1 MNYNLSGKTAIVTGA
16 SNGVGLSIAQL
27 LCSAG
32 ANVVL
37 ADNNDNEVPLN
48 AETELLKKKGFK
60 VIAFLGDLTKKLT
73 LNNLVAATID
83 EFETIEILVNGFRQI
98 GLSDALNP
106 ERDNFQKLFDQ
117 NFMVSFRL
125 SQIVAKKMI
134 NQKSIADSRDTGS
147 IINLS
152 SIADRLIL
160 PESFAY
166 SICSA
171 SVNQLTKSL
180 AVTLADKGIRVNA
193 IAMGSIMSTTL
204 KEMIR
209 EDLDSHDQ
217 VKEATPLKRIGETSE
232 AASAVLYLASPLSSF
247 TTGQIITIDG
257 GRTLTENIGVS
268 AY

>member
-1 MNYNLSGKTAIVTGA
+1 MKRI
-16 SNGVGLSIAQL
+16 I
-27 LCSAG
+27 
-32 ANVVL
+32 
-37 ADNNDNEVPLN
+37 
-48 AETELLKKKGFK
+48 
-60 VIAFLGDLTKKLT
+60 
-73 LNNLVAATID
+73 
-83 EFETIEILVNGFRQI
+83 
-98 GLSDALNP
+98 
-106 ERDNFQKLFDQ
+106 
-117 NFMVSFRL
+117 
-125 SQIVAKKMI
+125 
-134 NQKSIADSRDTGS
+134 KSIVVRMLLQKNMEDNSRDTGS

-166 SICSA
+166 SICAA

-209 EDLDSHDQ
+209 ENLDSHDQ
-217 VKEATPLKRIGETSE
+217 VKEATPLKRIGETGE
-232 AASAVLYLASPLSSF
+232 AASAVLYLASSFSSF

-257 GRTLTENIGVS
+257 GRTLTENIKVS

>member
-1 MNYNLSGKTAIVTGA
+1 M
-16 SNGVGLSIAQL
+16 
-27 LCSAG
+27 
-32 ANVVL
+32 
-37 ADNNDNEVPLN
+37 
-48 AETELLKKKGFK
+48 
-60 VIAFLGDLTKKLT
+60 
-73 LNNLVAATID
+73 NNLVATTID
-83 EFETIEILVNGFRQI
+83 EFETVEILVNGYRQI

-106 ERDNFQKLFDQ
+106 EKDNFQKLFDQ

-125 SQIVAKKMI
+125 SQVVAKKMI
-134 NQKSIADSRDTGS
+134 NQKSMEDNNRDTGS

-166 SICSA
+166 SICAA

-209 EDLDSHDQ
+209 
-217 VKEATPLKRIGETSE
+217 KI
-232 AASAVLYLASPLSSF
+232 
-247 TTGQIITIDG
+247 
-257 GRTLTENIGVS
+257 
-268 AY
+268 

>member
-1 MNYNLSGKTAIVTGA
+1 M
-16 SNGVGLSIAQL
+16 
-27 LCSAG
+27 
-32 ANVVL
+32 
-37 ADNNDNEVPLN
+37 
-48 AETELLKKKGFK
+48 
-60 VIAFLGDLTKKLT
+60 
-73 LNNLVAATID
+73 NNLVATAID
-83 EFETIEILVNGFRQI
+83 EFETVEILVNGYRQI

-106 ERDNFQKLFDQ
+106 EKDNFQKLFDQ

-125 SQIVAKKMI
+125 SQVVAKKMI
-134 NQKSIADSRDTGS
+134 NQKSMEDNNRDTGS

-166 SICSA
+166 SICAA

-232 AASAVLYLASPLSSF
+232 AAAAVLYLASPLSSF

-257 GRTLTENIGVS
+257 GRTLTENIKVS

>member
-1 MNYNLSGKTAIVTGA
+1 MNYDLSGKTAIVTGA
-16 SNGVGLSIAQL
+16 SNGVGLSIAKL

-37 ADNNDNEVPLN
+37 ADNNEDVLNE
-48 AETELLKKKGFK
+48 ETLILKEKGFK
-60 VIAFLGDLTKKLT
+60 VISFSGDLTKRLT
-73 LNNLVAATID
+73 LNNLLAATID

-98 GLSDALNP
+98 ELSDALNP
-106 ERDNFQKLFDQ
+106 EKDNFQKLFEI
-117 NFMVSFRL
+117 NVLVTLRL

-134 NQKSIADSRDTGS
+134 IQKQKNENKDCGC

-160 PESFAY
+160 PESFSY

-180 AVTLADKGIRVNA
+180 AVALADKGIRVNA
-193 IAMGSIMSTTL
+193 IALGSIMSTTL

-209 EDLDSHDQ
+209 EDLDLHDQ
-217 VKEATPLKRIGETSE
+217 VKDATPLRRIGETDE
-232 AASAVLYLASPLSSF
+232 AASAVLYLASSL
-247 TTGQIITIDG
+247 QILQQG
-257 GRTLTENIGVS
+257 K
-268 AY
+268 

>member
-1 MNYNLSGKTAIVTGA
+1 MNYDLSGKTAIVTGA
-16 SNGVGLSIAQL
+16 SNGVGLSIAKL

-37 ADNNDNEVPLN
+37 ADNNEVVLNE
-48 AETELLKKKGFK
+48 ETLLLKQKGFK
-60 VIAFLGDLTKKLT
+60 VIAFSGDLTKRLT
-73 LNNLVAATID
+73 LNNLLAATID

-98 GLSDALNP
+98 ELSDALNP
-106 ERDNFQKLFDQ
+106 EKDNFQRLFDL
-117 NFMVSFRL
+117 NFMVTFRL

-134 NQKSIADSRDTGS
+134 IQKETDASKDCGC

-160 PESFAY
+160 PESFSY

-171 SVNQLTKSL
+171 SVNQLNKSL
-180 AVTLADKGIRVNA
+180 AVALAEKGIRVNA
-193 IAMGSIMSTTL
+193 IALGSIMSTTL

-209 EDLDSHDQ
+209 EDLDLHDQ
-217 VKEATPLKRIGETSE
+217 VKDATPLRRIGETDE
-232 AASAVLYLASPLSSF
+232 AASAVLYLASSLSNF

-257 GRTLTENIGVS
+257 GRTLTENIKLS

>member
-37 ADNNDNEVPLN
+37 ADKNEAPLN
-48 AETELLKKKGFK
+48 EETELLKEKGFN
-60 VIAFLGDLTKKLT
+60 VIAFAGDLTKKLT
-73 LNNLVAATID
+73 LNNLVATTID
-83 EFETIEILVNGFRQI
+83 EFETVEILVNGYRQI

-106 ERDNFQKLFDQ
+106 EKDNFQKLFDQ

-125 SQIVAKKMI
+125 SQVVAKKMI
-134 NQKSIADSRDTGS
+134 NQKNMEDNNGDTGS

-166 SICSA
+166 SICAA

-180 AVTLADKGIRVNA
+180 AVTLADKRIRVNA

-257 GRTLTENIGVS
+257 GRTLTENIKVS

>member
-27 LCSAG
+27 LCASG

-37 ADNNDNEVPLN
+37 ADKNEISLN
-48 AETELLKKKGFK
+48 QEVEILRSKGYN
-60 VIAFLGDLTKKLT
+60 VIAFYGDLTKKLT
-73 LNNLVAATID
+73 LNNLLAATID
-83 EFETIEILVNGFRQI
+83 EFETIEILVNALRHI
-98 GLSDALNP
+98 ELSDAINP
-106 ERDNFQKLFDQ
+106 EKDNFQKLFDH
-117 NFMVSFRL
+117 NFMVSLRL
-125 SQIVAKKMI
+125 SQIVANKMI
-134 NQKSIADSRDTGS
+134 NQSIITENKDAGT

-166 SICSA
+166 SICAA

-180 AVTLADKGIRVNA
+180 AVALADKGIRVNA
-193 IAMGSIMSTTL
+193 IAMGSIMSTSL

-209 EDLDSHDQ
+209 EDLDLHDQ
-217 VKEATPLKRIGETSE
+217 VKAATPLKRIGDTKE
-232 AASAVLYLASPLSSF
+232 AASTVLYLASSLSSF
-247 TTGQIITIDG
+247 ITGQIITIDG
-257 GRTLTENIGVS
+257 GRTLTENIKVS

>member
-1 MNYNLSGKTAIVTGA
+1 
-16 SNGVGLSIAQL
+16 
-27 LCSAG
+27 
-32 ANVVL
+32 
-37 ADNNDNEVPLN
+37 
-48 AETELLKKKGFK
+48 
-60 VIAFLGDLTKKLT
+60 
-73 LNNLVAATID
+73 
-83 EFETIEILVNGFRQI
+83 
-98 GLSDALNP
+98 
-106 ERDNFQKLFDQ
+106 
-117 NFMVSFRL
+117 MVSFRL
-125 SQIVAKKMI
+125 SQVVAKKMI
-134 NQKSIADSRDTGS
+134 NQKSMEDNNRDTGS

-166 SICSA
+166 SICAA

-232 AASAVLYLASPLSSF
+232 AASAKDRAYRELRIKRDSLLSMTDFYANSDV
-247 TTGQIITIDG
+247 TMPY
-257 GRTLTENIGVS
+257 NIKT
-268 AY
+268 YRQT

>member
-1 MNYNLSGKTAIVTGA
+1 MGI
-16 SNGVGLSIAQL
+16 
-27 LCSAG
+27 
-32 ANVVL
+32 
-37 ADNNDNEVPLN
+37 D
-48 AETELLKKKGFK
+48 
-60 VIAFLGDLTKKLT
+60 KL
-73 LNNLVAATID
+73 VC
-83 EFETIEILVNGFRQI
+83 RM
-98 GLSDALNP
+98 P
-106 ERDNFQKLFDQ
+106 ESRKDNFQKLFDQ

-125 SQIVAKKMI
+125 SQVAAKKMI
-134 NQKSIADSRDTGS
+134 NQKSMEDNNRDTGS

-166 SICSA
+166 SICAA

-217 VKEATPLKRIGETSE
+217 VKEATPL
-232 AASAVLYLASPLSSF
+232 
-247 TTGQIITIDG
+247 
-257 GRTLTENIGVS
+257 
-268 AY
+268 AYRRN